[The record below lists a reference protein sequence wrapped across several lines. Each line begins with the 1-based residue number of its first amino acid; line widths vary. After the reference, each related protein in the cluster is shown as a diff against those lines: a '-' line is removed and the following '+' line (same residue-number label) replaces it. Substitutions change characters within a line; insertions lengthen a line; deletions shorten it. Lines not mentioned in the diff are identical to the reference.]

1 MRRHIEK
8 LKQQPEEHRQ
18 TLALGVALLFTALV
32 ALVWFST
39 LGARFAALEVQ
50 RVTATANEAKEA
62 LSQLKARAG
71 VGDVPQQLN
80 EVQQLL
86 DRLQAGGGPDA
97 VSGAASGQTRTP

>member
-18 TLALGVALLFTALV
+18 TLAWGFALLFTALV

-39 LGARFAALEVQ
+39 LSARFASLEVQ

-62 LSQLKARAG
+62 LSQLKVRAG
-71 VGDVPQQLN
+71 AGGMPETLG
-80 EVQQLL
+80 EVRQILE
-86 DRLQAGGGPDA
+86 RLQKGESGRTELRSGGAP
-97 VSGAASGQTRTP
+97 